1 MGCTMTPD
9 DVRNLCIRLLPLRQK
24 EAYNLCREYGI
35 NVKNA
40 DLLRHLLGTTAKRP
54 ERYSK
59 EFREECRA
67 MIEEA
72 CLSVPEVSK
81 EKGVNPETIYG
92 WVHRFNWKIKKGHDF
107 WTEIKIR
114 TLIYEVRKGTC
125 RKAIAAKLGCK
136 VSSVNS
142 MYARC
147 VKRDHVKKWSE
158 LLDKLGV

>member
-1 MGCTMTPD
+1 MGCIMTPD
-9 DVRNLCIRLLPLRQK
+9 DVMDLCIRLLPLRQK
-24 EAYNLCREYGI
+24 EAHDLCREYGI
-35 NVKNA
+35 NIKNA
-40 DLLRHLLGTTAKRP
+40 DLLRNLLGTTKKRP

-59 EFREECRA
+59 EFREECRV
-67 MIEEA
+67 MIEDIGV
-72 CLSVPEVSK
+72 SVPDVAR
-81 EKGVNPETIYG
+81 EKSVNPETIYG
-92 WVHRFNWKIKKGHDF
+92 WVHRFKWEIKNGHDF

-114 TLIYEVRKGTC
+114 TMINEVRKGTC

-136 VSSVNS
+136 ASSVNS